1 MPAFTDSEE
10 KQPIPPKQA
19 ACIFIIYLYK
29 SIPEECSLTWFWFQH
44 TGCTVHD
51 HKHSLSRSRKVN
63 YNFYSVGNTKGKP
76 AYREK
81 TMAHLRL
88 RLLHSLLDCIR
99 RALLN
104 WVGRKRGLFPHTNG
118 SIIYNLFV
126 QKHRWGVWFHTIV
139 VSTHNHACIFKI
151 ELTMEKNSHETI
163 NWQHVIQ
170 SCFKINHT
178 IISFCNILDLFIIN
192 LELYNP
198 TRFVRALR
206 AHPTAPY
213 EENA

>member
-1 MPAFTDSEE
+1 M
-10 KQPIPPKQA
+10 
-19 ACIFIIYLYK
+19 Y
-29 SIPEECSLTWFWFQH
+29 SLRDQKILGWDTTMC

-104 WVGRKRGLFPHTNG
+104 
-118 SIIYNLFV
+118 
-126 QKHRWGVWFHTIV
+126 
-139 VSTHNHACIFKI
+139 
-151 ELTMEKNSHETI
+151 
-163 NWQHVIQ
+163 
-170 SCFKINHT
+170 
-178 IISFCNILDLFIIN
+178 
-192 LELYNP
+192 
-198 TRFVRALR
+198 
-206 AHPTAPY
+206 
-213 EENA
+213 